1 MKFSLKLKLLI
12 FSSIVLSVSIVIII
26 LNNYLSTY
34 NYALENHKYSQ
45 TNIIR
50 SVSTAAH
57 NKLDIYK
64 YMLETFAL
72 SLNNLS
78 KDEVKE
84 RLDKFLESQ
93 SEELKFKAAALSFEN
108 GLNIINSK
116 AGFQY
121 SISQDVV
128 KNVISGNNI
137 YN

>member
-1 MKFSLKLKLLI
+1 
-12 FSSIVLSVSIVIII
+12 
-26 LNNYLSTY
+26 
-34 NYALENHKYSQ
+34 
-45 TNIIR
+45 
-50 SVSTAAH
+50 
-57 NKLDIYK
+57 
-64 YMLETFAL
+64 MLETFAL

-128 KNVISGNNI
+128 KNVISGNNTSRI
-137 YN
+137 EVRYKLIFTKKRQFLQHGVVRKCPGCGASISVNTKGVCEYCGALYNMSDYNYILSSITRIS